1 MKTIIKPILLTFF
14 IVAVSLFAGCIPKYE
29 PLNENDINNYKTQHV
44 YDCFIASYNANCI
57 NEKDKLS
64 ETESIDIF
72 DYYGKYNCYAVLKI
86 DFGGRL
92 TVYNPDDYIKVYIG
106 GVYLGIH
113 DRYYDFYVFNEN
125 ETDIEKTF
133 MLLQN
138 AYSEGLITRDNLK
151 QIAYYAKH

>member
-1 MKTIIKPILLTFF
+1 M
-14 IVAVSLFAGCIPKYE
+14 E
-29 PLNENDINNYKTQHV
+29 NLNP
-44 YDCFIASYNANCI
+44 S
-57 NEKDKLS
+57 
-64 ETESIDIF
+64 
-72 DYYGKYNCYAVLKI
+72 
-86 DFGGRL
+86 
-92 TVYNPDDYIKVYIG
+92 G